1 MPLLSSAFFRLKAE
15 GTYSSSFF
23 RLKAEA
29 TYSDS
34 SSA

>member
-15 GTYSSSFF
+15 ATYRDSFF